1 MFHQRQKQVTCAVQ
15 ALNNAAGVP
24 LITISEAHAACTTL
38 NEGLQASTH
47 VDRHGHATGNFS
59 IATVQA
65 ALQAKHGR
73 RYVLCH
79 VKRLT
84 ERKAR
89 KWLCKQQSG
98 RFIVLEYNASKD
110 TYHWIA
116 VHAKE
121 QLVIDGALKKP
132 FKLCQMSVSRVISK
146 VYRVELDG
154 TD

>member
-1 MFHQRQKQVTCAVQ
+1 MLHQRQYQATCAVQ
-15 ALNNAAGVP
+15 ALNNAAGVS

-38 NEGLQASTH
+38 NEGLQAGAH
-47 VDRHGHATGNFS
+47 VDRHSNATGNFS

-73 RYVLCH
+73 RYVLRH
-79 VKRLT
+79 IKRLT

-89 KWLCKQQSG
+89 KWLCKQQEG
-98 RFIVLEYNASKD
+98 RFMVLEYNASKD

-116 VHAKE
+116 IHAKE

-132 FKLCQMSVSRVISK
+132 LKVCKLAASKIIFK
-146 VYRVELDG
+146 VYRVEFDV